1 MSREVRRRITY
12 GIGIPATAV
21 VIGGALVF
29 AFSRLLLASPE
40 ELAPLIAL
48 LLAVNILVGAALAA
62 MLQSRWAYAL
72 LATVIIGTIVGG
84 GVVGAV
90 VGPRPIES
98 LVEEAATEEPPKDEE
113 PPAPSPTALGESP
126 KPKPGTGATETDISA
141 QSIAF
146 SVEEL
151 SLAAN
156 ADVTITFENLDD
168 GVPHNVAIFTDESAS
183 QEIFIGEIITGVE
196 TTTYAFTAPDP
207 GTYFFRC
214 DVHPTVMFGTAV
226 FS

>member
-12 GIGIPATAV
+12 GIGIPVTAV

-40 ELAPLIAL
+40 ELAPFIAL
-48 LLAVNILVGAALAA
+48 LFAVNILVGGALAA
-62 MLQSRWAYAL
+62 MLRSRWAYTL
-72 LATVIIGTIVGG
+72 LAIVIIGTIVGG

-98 LVEEAATEEPPKDEE
+98 LVETAEPEGPEEKPP
-113 PPAPSPTALGESP
+113 PGPTPTAPEEKP
-126 KPKPGTGATETDISA
+126 PPKPGRGPAETDISA
-141 QSIAF
+141 EAIAF
-146 SVEEL
+146 SADEL
-151 SLAAN
+151 ALAAN
-156 ADVTITFENLDD
+156 AEVTITFENLDD
-168 GVPHNVAIFTDESAS
+168 GVPHNVAIYTDESGS
-183 QEIFIGEIITGVE
+183 EQVFVGEIITGVD
-196 TTTYAFTAPDP
+196 TTEYAFRSPAP